1 MATSAAALLTLFL
14 ALTPSATYAQTTSP
28 EQQLANKFAPV
39 ASLRVQEAACDRD
52 GEGYLPAPVEV
63 VLGNPEVALKQ
74 HGSGSSSATDPIIKL
89 APTAQDLV
97 GLGEDFYLDFPGNPR
112 RPGCT
117 FERDFKRFATAQQV
131 QPTAYAHIVVD
142 EDEQQLVVQYWVWW
156 YFNDWNNT
164 HESDWEMIQVVF
176 DTTSV
181 EEALT
186 LTPERIGFAQHG
198 GGEAADWDDTKLR
211 REGEHPVF
219 FPGAGSH
226 STHFGQRLYI
236 GWGENGTGFGC
247 DNTTPPSRRT
257 ELNVVLVPDDPDPNG
272 PFAWLYFGGR
282 WGERQAWEF
291 NGPRGPQLTRN
302 WNDPLGAMENWRS
315 SSLSIPESRVLG
327 PTATDVFC
335 TLSGSGSTLVL
346 VLGDNPVV
354 LVFIVVGI
362 VGALVSLFIV
372 RRRELSGAIGVYR
385 RQLRTFVGI
394 GALTIPIGFLFN
406 VLYLALSAIPPMDW
420 VLKWFND
427 TANAR
432 LVAVTAVGGVQH
444 FSMMLVVIPPLIF
457 AIREMQAGRTPS
469 VIGSFR
475 GGYRRLRAILFGLVI
490 EYGVAG
496 VLLITWFGL
505 PVAIWLTIRWQFFGQ
520 AAILD
525 DAGNGRTAIRM
536 SAEVTRGSWWQV
548 LGRTFVFQVLAVLPG
563 PLIGL
568 TLLIMGRTTVQF
580 ANTLSSLIY
589 AFTVPISVI
598 GITLAYQR
606 FKSLSAER
614 EATAPQGRSRLQALS
629 SARARLRLAIGGRR
643 QTG

>member
-1 MATSAAALLTLFL
+1 MGRSAAHAVL
-14 ALTPSATYAQTTSP
+14 ACVAVVIPLILASLPSTVHAQAASP
-28 EQQLANKFAPV
+28 EQELAEKFAPV
-39 ASLRVQEAACDRD
+39 ANLRAQANACDRD

-63 VLGNPEVALKQ
+63 VLGNPEVALKR
-74 HGSGSSSATDPIIKL
+74 HGTGGSSATDPIIKM

-97 GLGEDFYLDFPGNPR
+97 DLGEDFYLDFPGNPR

-117 FERDFKRFATAQQV
+117 FETDFKRFAAAQNA
-131 QPTAYAHIVVD
+131 QPTVYAHIVID
-142 EDEQQLVVQYWVWW
+142 EDEQQLVLQYWLWW

-164 HESDWEMIQVVF
+164 HESDWEMVQLVF

-186 LTPERIGFAQHG
+186 QTPERIGFAQHG

-211 REGEHPVF
+211 REGDHPLI

-257 ELNVVLVPDDPDPNG
+257 ELEVVLVPNDPDPNG
-272 PFAWLYFGGR
+272 PFGWLYFGGR
-282 WGERQAWEF
+282 WGERQSWEF
-291 NGPRGPQLTRN
+291 NGPRGPQQTRN
-302 WNDPLGAMENWRS
+302 WNDPLGAMENWRF

-335 TLSGSGSTLVL
+335 TLSSRGSTLVL
-346 VLGDNPVV
+346 VFGDNPLV
-354 LVFIVVGI
+354 LVSIVVG
-362 VGALVSLFIV
+362 VLGTLVSLFIV
-372 RRRELSGAIGVYR
+372 RRRELGGAIAVYR

-394 GALTIPIGFLFN
+394 GALTIPIGILFN
-406 VLYLALSAIPPMDW
+406 ALSLLLMAIPPMDW

-432 LVAVTAVGGVQH
+432 LVAITAVGGLQH

-457 AIREMQAGRTPS
+457 AIREFQAGRTPGI
-469 VIGSFR
+469 IGSFR
-475 GGYRRLRAILFGLVI
+475 GGYRRVRAVLFGLVI

-496 VLLITWFGL
+496 FLLITWVGL
-505 PVAIWLTIRWQFFGQ
+505 PVAIWLTVRWQFFGQ

-525 DAGNGRTAIRM
+525 DAGNGRNAIRM
-536 SAEVTRGSWWQV
+536 SAAVTRGNWWQA
-548 LGRTFVFQVLAVLPG
+548 LGHTFVFQVLAVLPG

-568 TLLIMGRTTVQF
+568 TLLFMGRTTVQF
-580 ANTLSSLIY
+580 ANALSSLIY
-589 AFTVPISVI
+589 AVTVPISVI

-606 FKSLSAER
+606 FKHLRAER
-614 EATAPQGRSRLQALS
+614 EVTAPEAPPLAATEPESRPTPA
-629 SARARLRLAIGGRR
+629 
-643 QTG
+643 